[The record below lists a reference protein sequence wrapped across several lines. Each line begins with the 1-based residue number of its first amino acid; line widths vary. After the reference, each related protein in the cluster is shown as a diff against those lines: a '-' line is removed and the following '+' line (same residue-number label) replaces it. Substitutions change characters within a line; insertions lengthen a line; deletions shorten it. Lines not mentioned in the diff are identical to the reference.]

1 MELPVNRGLSSPIKA
16 HNAHPQL
23 SPCHLHSFL
32 SYFSCLFICLVTFV
46 LFLINLAENTLV
58 TQCGWLGDITCEIW
72 TRRSHSCRQTTGLIA
87 SVMYQA
93 GRGCFT
99 RSYRPNNDLLPCLF
113 RALNC
118 VLLFS
123 GYVCYLLLQGVVVQ
137 VQLNRCPF
145 NNLISCEIMRHCP
158 RQLVIDI
165 GLIEG

>member
-113 RALNC
+113 HALHC
-118 VLLFS
+118 VFALFRIC
-123 GYVCYLLLQGVVVQ
+123 VCCLLQGGMAQVKLQVPRYVQ
-137 VQLNRCPF
+137 MNRCPC
-145 NNLISCEIMRHCP
+145 NNLIS
-158 RQLVIDI
+158 
-165 GLIEG
+165 